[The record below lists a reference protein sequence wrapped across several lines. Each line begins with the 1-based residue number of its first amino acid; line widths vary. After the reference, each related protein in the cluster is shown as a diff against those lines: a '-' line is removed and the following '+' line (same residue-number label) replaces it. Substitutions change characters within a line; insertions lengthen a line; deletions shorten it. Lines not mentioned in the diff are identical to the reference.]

1 MQIAKRCLSMIVL
14 TAIIT
19 IALTTVPALA
29 REWTILGPRA
39 LGMGGA
45 HVAVANDATAGYW
58 NPAAYGFIG
67 NQDGGDY
74 AKRDWSV
81 GLSAGAGI
89 SIHEGIGE
97 MLDEISNYD
106 FDELGGQI
114 QAEDVDNYI
123 QLLSALKK
131 FDENENRAVKVTMNG
146 QLGAQVG
153 HFGIAGINLSEI
165 SAKGDIDTV
174 NILPETGVVE
184 GDIINDYLSDTAYL
198 NGGTPIGPGY
208 TYSYFIN
215 VGERNALINSIAN
228 LDGWDNATA
237 KNFVQAVDN
246 GLSQVPTEDI
256 PDDITT
262 DIQNVA
268 QIASDAQKGGSFDD
282 NDSKL
287 LFKGISVFEV
297 PLTYGYAITED
308 FAVGGNFKFMKA
320 RTYNVEIPVFDTEF
334 EDALDDAQDDYL
346 DSSNFGIDL
355 GMLYRFGDDL
365 RIGIV
370 GRNLNSPK
378 FDMKNNDSIKEKFQL
393 RAGICYKPLSF
404 LMLAADFDITKNDTT
419 ITGGYKS
426 QNLSIGAELNL
437 FKFLYLRSGAYKNIA
452 ESDIGL
458 VYTAGLGLNF
468 WLFNFDAGVSMA
480 SEKEIIDDDEYP
492 REIKAEFALSML
504 F

>member
-1 MQIAKRCLSMIVL
+1 MQITKRCSSMIVL

-19 IALTTVPALA
+19 IAFTVPALA
-29 REWTILGPRA
+29 RDWNILGPRA

-45 HVAVANDATAGYW
+45 HVAVSNDATAGYW
-58 NPAAYGFIG
+58 NPAAYGFFG
-67 NQDGGDY
+67 NKDGGDY
-74 AKRDWSV
+74 AKRGRSV
-81 GLSAGAGI
+81 GLNAGTGI
-89 SIHEGIGE
+89 SIHEGLGE

-114 QAEDVDNYI
+114 QAEDVDDYI

-131 FDENENRAVKVTMNG
+131 FDENKNRAVKVTMNG
-146 QLGAQVG
+146 QLGVQVG
-153 HFGIAGINLSEI
+153 HFGIAGISLSEV

-174 NILPETGVVE
+174 NIVPTDVV
-184 GDIINDYLSDTAYL
+184 GTLDIIDYLSDTANLNDGTAVPIGNYYFNAVTKNDLIATIKDL
-198 NGGTPIGPGY
+198 NG
-208 TYSYFIN
+208 
-215 VGERNALINSIAN
+215 
-228 LDGWDNATA
+228 WDETSAT
-237 KNFVQAVDN
+237 NFVRAVDY
-246 GLSQVPTEDI
+246 GLSNVPEEEI
-256 PDDITT
+256 PADITT
-262 DIQNVA
+262 DIRNVA
-268 QIASDAQKGGSFDD
+268 QIASDAQTGGSFDD

-287 LFKGISVFEV
+287 IFKGIAVFEV

-320 RTYNVEIPVFDTEF
+320 RTYNIEIPVFDTEF
-334 EDALDDAQDDYL
+334 EDALDEAQDDYTT
-346 DSSNFGIDL
+346 SSNFGIDL

-370 GRNLNSPK
+370 GRNLNSPE
-378 FDMKNNDSIKEKFQL
+378 FDMTNNDSIKEKLQL
-393 RAGICYKPLSF
+393 RAGICYKPLSS

-419 ITGGYKS
+419 ISGGYKS

-437 FKFLYLRSGAYKNIA
+437 FKFLYLRGGAYKNIA